1 MIARAGHSS
10 LKENVACGYRKRA
23 FAMAGIER
31 CSKNQCVEVAAMI
44 PNEHKWPVR
53 RQVFPAGY
61 RKSVRDR
68 EITSQQRK
76 TSVMREALEQ
86 TAFASNTSEPLCRR

>member
-1 MIARAGHSS
+1 

-23 FAMAGIER
+23 FAMAGTQR

-44 PNEHKWPVR
+44 RNEHKGPVR

-61 RKSVRDR
+61 RESMRDG
-68 EITSQQRK
+68 EISSQERK

-86 TAFASNTSEPLCRR
+86 TAFASYTSKALCRR